1 VEVSPAADSVYVGS
15 SITLTATPEDADG
28 SALSGRE
35 IFWHSEHPE
44 VAVVSND
51 GAVTGVVPGQVRI
64 AASVEGVAGYSN
76 VTVLSKP
83 PASIKLSSNSLP
95 LTVGQ
100 ESRLG
105 ATVRDA
111 DGGVISGAPVDW
123 KSSNTG
129 VATVDGGGLVRG
141 VGAGTATITA
151 TSGDVSDKATV
162 TVSPVPANAVV
173 VSPGEA
179 TLFVGETVTLKAT
192 VTDANGDALP
202 GRPITWSSSA
212 TSVAEV
218 STSGVVT
225 AKAPGTATITASSEG
240 KSGKSTITV
249 KLVPV
254 ASVDM
259 NPGELKLQIG
269 QSSTITATPKAADGT
284 PLSGRPVTWKS
295 RDTGIATVSST
306 GEVTAKSAGSTI
318 FEATS
323 EGVTGVTLVTVANVP
338 VSSVVV
344 TPDAAT
350 LTVGQSQQLD
360 AKTYDAGGSELNG
373 RTITWSSSNEDVASV
388 SSTGKVL
395 AVAPGTATI
404 TATSEGKSDK
414 ATITVVAPVGS
425 VVVSPDS
432 ISLVIGKTSPLT
444 ATVKDANNNT
454 LDGRDVTWKS
464 SNTSVATVDDKGVV
478 TGVSVGT
485 ATVTATS
492 EGKSGSAKVVVTL
505 EPVDKVTVADI
516 ENTTDPLT
524 VVEGQTMQL
533 VALLT
538 DAAGNSLTSD
548 GRTLTWSSDDQN
560 IATVNGQG
568 LVTGVSPG
576 KTKITATADGVS
588 GSADVTVTSALAEGS
603 VVIVPA
609 ETTLVVL
616 QSADLKGLVVNKDG
630 EAKEDKGLTWSSDN
644 ALIAAVNDHGHV
656 QALVPGS
663 ATITAAKTTK
673 DGDVRGTP
681 GTAKVTVVAP

>member
-1 VEVSPAADSVYVGS
+1 
-15 SITLTATPEDADG
+15 
-28 SALSGRE
+28 
-35 IFWHSEHPE
+35 
-44 VAVVSND
+44 
-51 GAVTGVVPGQVRI
+51 
-64 AASVEGVAGYSN
+64 
-76 VTVLSKP
+76 
-83 PASIKLSSNSLP
+83 
-95 LTVGQ
+95 
-100 ESRLG
+100 
-105 ATVRDA
+105 
-111 DGGVISGAPVDW
+111 
-123 KSSNTG
+123 
-129 VATVDGGGLVRG
+129 
-141 VGAGTATITA
+141 
-151 TSGDVSDKATV
+151 
-162 TVSPVPANAVV
+162 
-173 VSPGEA
+173 
-179 TLFVGETVTLKAT
+179 
-192 VTDANGDALP
+192 
-202 GRPITWSSSA
+202 
-212 TSVAEV
+212 
-218 STSGVVT
+218 
-225 AKAPGTATITASSEG
+225 
-240 KSGKSTITV
+240 
-249 KLVPV
+249 
-254 ASVDM
+254 
-259 NPGELKLQIG
+259 
-269 QSSTITATPKAADGT
+269 
-284 PLSGRPVTWKS
+284 
-295 RDTGIATVSST
+295 
-306 GEVTAKSAGSTI
+306 
-318 FEATS
+318 
-323 EGVTGVTLVTVANVP
+323 
-338 VSSVVV
+338 
-344 TPDAAT
+344 
-350 LTVGQSQQLD
+350 
-360 AKTYDAGGSELNG
+360 
-373 RTITWSSSNEDVASV
+373 
-388 SSTGKVL
+388 
-395 AVAPGTATI
+395 
-404 TATSEGKSDK
+404 
-414 ATITVVAPVGS
+414 
-425 VVVSPDS
+425 
-432 ISLVIGKTSPLT
+432 
-444 ATVKDANNNT
+444 VKDANGNALN
-454 LDGRDVTWKS
+454 GRDVTWKS